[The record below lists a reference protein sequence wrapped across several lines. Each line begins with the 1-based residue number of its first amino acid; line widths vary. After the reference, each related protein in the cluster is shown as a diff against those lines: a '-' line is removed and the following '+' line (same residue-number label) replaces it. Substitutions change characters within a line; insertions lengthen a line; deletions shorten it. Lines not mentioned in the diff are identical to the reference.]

1 MPNSAVTVHVRIEG
15 REATLFEDTSSANG
29 GHVTTTH
36 GTTPVSGPADGTNA
50 NEYPFPVPTATSALA
65 YVATGAGTRPKWGAA
80 YSRTLDDFVISTI
93 GDTATT
99 DEGWRLFVNF
109 KPADK
114 TGSRTLVK
122 TGDSVLWALV
132 PATGASVPLRLY
144 GPRTA
149 TVNGRFT
156 VTVLNGISGLAVTN
170 AIVGPETTD
179 ANGQATISFT
189 TAGDKVLKA
198 THQGRYIRSNALKVK
213 VTA

>member
-15 REATLFEDTSSANG
+15 RERTLFEDTSSANG
-29 GHVTTTH
+29 GYVTTTH

-65 YVATGAGTRPKWGAA
+65 YVATGAGARPKWGAA
-80 YSRTLDDFVISTI
+80 YSRALDDFVISTI
-93 GDTATT
+93 GDTASA

-109 KPADK
+109 KPTEK

-132 PATGASVPLRLY
+132 PAAAASVPLRLH

-149 TVNGRFT
+149 TVNVAFT
-156 VTVLNGISGLAVTN
+156 VTVLNGSTGAAVN
-170 AIVGPETTD
+170 EAIVGGQTTN
-179 ANGQATISFT
+179 ANGQATIT
-189 TAGDKVLKA
+189 VRTAG
-198 THQGRYIRSNALKVK
+198 TR
-213 VTA
+213 